1 MKHTLALVLMVFG
14 IVGCG
19 EEPISLICEVDNSN
33 YEFNIDYQSRSATS
47 VKKRQGYPAYFEE
60 YMVNRDKDYY
70 YLQEKLGDDMQSE
83 YKIHRRDLKLITS
96 KNVPFSCEA
105 SLRQI

>member
-1 MKHTLALVLMVFG
+1 
-14 IVGCG
+14 I
-19 EEPISLICEVDNSN
+19 
-33 YEFNIDYQSRSATS
+33 
-47 VKKRQGYPAYFEE
+47 KKYKDDPAYFEE
-60 YMVNRDKDYY
+60 YMVSRDKDYY
-70 YLQEKLGDDMQSE
+70 YLKEKLGDDMQSE

>member
-1 MKHTLALVLMVFG
+1 MKALLLMLPFL
-14 IVGCG
+14 IAGCS
-19 EEPISLICEVDNSN
+19 EEPIRLICEVDNSN
-33 YEFNIDYQSRSATS
+33 YEFNVDYQSRSATS
-47 VKKRQGYPAYFEE
+47 IKKYKDDPAYFEE
-60 YMVNRDKDYY
+60 YMVSRDKDYY

-105 SLRQI
+105 TLRQI

>member
-1 MKHTLALVLMVFG
+1 MLPLF
-14 IVGCG
+14 IVACS
-19 EEPISLICEVDNSN
+19 EEPIRLICEIRDSN

-47 VKKRQGYPAYFEE
+47 IKKYKDDPAYFEE
-60 YMVNRDKDYY
+60 YMVSRDKDYY
-70 YLQEKLGDDMQSE
+70 YLKEKLGDDMQSE